1 MQNASSMWLV
11 MAGLGWGAAACSPD
25 TTGAIGGTG
34 PTTST
39 GSEVGTSPSDASD
52 TGQATTAP
60 DGTATGTG
68 NPAETTVSQVTLV
81 DPNCID
87 GLYDEAVQADTPDLA
102 ALEDAYTA
110 AGVHTFVDQALGLRY
125 PLGQHLVQQAV
136 AKAVGGNCIDMFVGD
151 TSSAAKV
158 LMSLSTI
165 VHECAHM
172 LDNALSSFDKRTYR
186 IRADLDFQCT
196 RPADAFAR
204 SLINEDAYGAL
215 KPDDSYKDV
224 YLDGDPND
232 NTFESGDQGYDMLLE
247 EAVQYVNSLATD
259 WTLRDSH
266 GPWTIT
272 AKDGILTLLL
282 YVERYLRMA
291 RLEYPETYAALTS
304 STCWREA
311 TLTVWGR
318 AWMYLDRAEDDRTLG
333 IDDREIRALVL
344 DPDLLGEIQRLRDAA
359 GCD

>member
-1 MQNASSMWLV
+1 MRNTSSMWLV
-11 MAGLGWGAAACSPD
+11 VAGLGLGAAACSPD
-25 TTGAIGGTG
+25 ATGATG
-34 PTTST
+34 PTGNDVVATQ
-39 GSEVGTSPSDASD
+39 SDAAD

-60 DGTATGTG
+60 DGTTATTETT
-68 NPAETTVSQVTLV
+68 AETTVPQVTLV

-102 ALEDAYTA
+102 ALEGAYTA
-110 AGVHTFVDQALGLRY
+110 AGVHTFVDQVLGLRY

-136 AKAVGGNCIDMFVGD
+136 AKATGGNCVDMFLGD
-151 TSSAAKV
+151 TSSPDQV
-158 LMSLSTI
+158 LMRLSTI

-172 LDNALSSFDKRTYR
+172 LDNALSTFSKRTYR

-196 RPADAFAR
+196 RDADAPPR
-204 SLINEDAYGAL
+204 SLINDDAYSAL

-232 NTFESGDQGYDMLLE
+232 NTFDSGDQGYDMLLE

-272 AKDGILTLLL
+272 AKDGILTLLW
-282 YVERYLRMA
+282 YVERYLRMT
-291 RLEYPETYAALTS
+291 RLEYPDTYAAITS
-304 STCWREA
+304 NACWRQA

-318 AWMYLDRAEDDRTLG
+318 AWMYLDRAEDERSLG
-333 IDDREIRALVL
+333 IDDQEIRALVL
-344 DPDLLGEIQRLRDAA
+344 DPDLLGEIQRLRDAE
-359 GCD
+359 GCN